1 MKTRFAALPAL
12 AASVLLAGCSTDFS
26 EVGVEPGMTPVGSG
40 LTAYHA
46 SLPSGSFPDRSE
58 RAYHSLWSDNRENLF
73 ADSRALKVGDVVTVR
88 IRMADQARLN
98 NATGRSRDSGANLGF
113 DFGGN
118 FGGPGVGGEFGA
130 GVNSG
135 SRSRGQGTI
144 DRSERI
150 DLNVAAVVTN
160 VLPNGNLMISGS
172 QEVRVNYEMRV
183 LNVAGIVRPRDITA
197 RNTIDYEKIAEAR
210 ISYGGRGRSME
221 VQQPGWGQQVYDR
234 VTPF

>member
-1 MKTRFAALPAL
+1 MKTRSALTATL
-12 AASVLLAGCSTDFS
+12 ASSVLLAGCASDFT
-26 EVGVEPGMTPVGSG
+26 EIGQEPGMTPVGSG

-46 SLPSGSFPDRSE
+46 SLPAGSFPDEGR
-58 RAYHSLWSDNRENLF
+58 RAYHSLWNDNRENLF

-98 NATGRSRDSGANLGF
+98 NATGRSRDSGANFGF
-113 DFGGN
+113 DFGAN
-118 FGGPGVGGEFGA
+118 FGGAGSSGNLGA

-135 SRSRGQGTI
+135 SSSRGQGTI

-150 DLNVAAVVTN
+150 DVNVAAVVTN

-183 LNVAGIVRPRDITA
+183 LNVAGIVRPRDISA

-221 VQQPGWGQQVYDR
+221 VQQPAWGQQVFDR

>member
-1 MKTRFAALPAL
+1 MKTRTALTAALAS
-12 AASVLLAGCSTDFS
+12 SVLLAGCASDFS
-26 EVGVEPGMTPVGSG
+26 EIGREPGMTPVGSG

-46 SLPSGSFPDRSE
+46 SLPAGSFPDEGQRS
-58 RAYHSLWSDNRENLF
+58 YHSLWKDNRENLF
-73 ADSRALKVGDVVTVR
+73 ADARALKVGDVVTVR

-98 NATGRSRDSGANLGF
+98 NETGRSRDSGANFGF
-113 DFGGN
+113 DFGAN
-118 FGGPGVGGEFGA
+118 FGGAGSSGNLGA

-135 SRSRGQGTI
+135 SSSRGQGTI

-150 DLNVAAVVTN
+150 DVNVAAVVTN

-183 LNVAGIVRPRDITA
+183 LNVAGIVRPRDISA

-221 VQQPGWGQQVYDR
+221 VQQPAWGQQVYDR